1 MRVFFLSAV
10 LVSLFGN
17 VASAETVSNGALSL
31 EERQQAACYN
41 DAQRLCGDAFP
52 DVDQVRSCMGNK
64 KKLVSAACAAFY
76 PK

>member
-1 MRVFFLSAV
+1 MRIFVLSAV
-10 LVSLFGN
+10 LVSFFGA
-17 VASAETVSNGALSL
+17 VAAAETVSNGAQSL

-52 DVDQVRSCMGNK
+52 DVDQVKTCMGNK